1 MNTFQTICESNIN
14 LVLKRILIRYQK
26 QVNSGTE
33 LNALIGDNKVIID
46 KTKKLI
52 TNFHKRRFT
61 SNGKTN

>member
-33 LNALIGDNKVIID
+33 LNDLIGDNKVIID

-52 TNFHKRRFT
+52 TNFYKRRFT